1 MTSGLA
7 AISPITSSFIFSTR
21 RANSGI
27 EALNASNPIV
37 GAMNLDIAGGQITNA
52 AKGIA
57 EVARDSKHYL
67 ASEILSAEESI
78 KALSKSDKIVRG
90 IGKVLDFTAKNINPL
105 ICATG
110 ALKVA
115 CTKEDKVDTA
125 ITEGAAIG
133 TMLGVTEPGA
143 KRILGLGKHKDGLY
157 KQNPFL
163 NKQAEALK
171 DYCNT
176 KKLFDSVS
184 LKGVP
189 AILKGL
195 GFVTASI
202 AGYKLGHYIGSE
214 IVEWKNS

>member
-1 MTSGLA
+1 MAAGLA
-7 AISPITSSFIFSTR
+7 VISPITSSFIFSTR
-21 RANSGI
+21 RANNGI

-57 EVARDSKHYL
+57 EVARTSKHSI

-78 KALSKSDKIVRG
+78 KALSKTDKIVRG
-90 IGKVLDFTAKNINPL
+90 VGKVLDFTAKNINPL

-115 CTKEDKVDTA
+115 CTKEDKVDAA
-125 ITEGAAIG
+125 IVEGAAIG

-143 KRILGLGKHKDGLY
+143 KRILGLGKHKEGLY
-157 KQNPFL
+157 KKNPFL

-176 KKLFDSVS
+176 KKLFNKVS
-184 LKGVP
+184 LKAAP
-189 AILKGL
+189 AVFKGL
-195 GFVTASI
+195 GFVASSI
-202 AGYKLGHYIGSE
+202 AGYKLGNYVGE
-214 IVEWKNS
+214 KVVELKNS

>member
-1 MTSGLA
+1 MTAGLA

-125 ITEGAAIG
+125 IVEGAAIG
-133 TMLGVTEPGA
+133 TMLAGTEPAA
-143 KRILGLGKHKDGLY
+143 KRILGLGKHKEGLY

-176 KKLFDSVS
+176 KKLFNKVS
-184 LKGVP
+184 LKAAP
-189 AILKGL
+189 AVLKGL
-195 GFVTASI
+195 GFVASSI
-202 AGYKLGHYIGSE
+202 AGYKLGHNIGSE
-214 IVEWKNS
+214 LVEWKNS

>member
-1 MTSGLA
+1 MTAGLA

-78 KALSKSDKIVRG
+78 KALSKSDKVVRG

-125 ITEGAAIG
+125 IVEGAAIG
-133 TMLGVTEPGA
+133 TMLAGTEPAA
-143 KRILGLGKHKDGLY
+143 KRILGLGKHKEGLY

-176 KKLFDSVS
+176 KKLFNKVS
-184 LKGVP
+184 LKAAP
-189 AILKGL
+189 AVLKGL
-195 GFVTASI
+195 GFVASSI
-202 AGYKLGHYIGSE
+202 AGYKLGHNIGSE
-214 IVEWKNS
+214 LVEWKNS